1 MNKKLLFQPCGI
13 HVVRTE
19 SLLLRLL
26 KAVLIPTT
34 IRYLLFPDDSAFFN
48 SSDNGE
54 PLRMD
59 SCAALA
65 AANSISK
72 FEIVLSNVLHLTNY
86 DKCFVQAARKQ
97 TVQ

>member
-1 MNKKLLFQPCGI
+1 MGKKSRLFFQPCGI
-13 HVVRTE
+13 HVARTE

-26 KAVLIPTT
+26 NAVFIPTT
-34 IRYLLFPDDSAFFN
+34 IRYLLFPDDSVFFE
-48 SSDNGE
+48 SSDKGE

-72 FEIVLSNVLHLTNY
+72 FEIVLSNVL
-86 DKCFVQAARKQ
+86 Q
-97 TVQ
+97 